1 MSYAVLFAGQ
11 ASQHPSMLPWLET
24 EPASARLLQDTVSRL
39 GTDWREQLGNPLRAS
54 DNAFAQLLITG
65 TSLAAWA
72 ALQALLPAP
81 PLVVAG
87 YSVGELAAFACAGVF
102 SAAQALE
109 LAQQRAAA
117 MDLAARGVDS
127 GLLSV
132 SGLSET
138 AALAACPGLK
148 LECAIR
154 VSVTHSILAGS
165 DQALQQALALL
176 QAHGAHCTR
185 LAVRLAS
192 HSSWMAAAEGP
203 FGRALQGLRFEPPA
217 CPVAVNALGTLS
229 RQPEEL
235 RQALSRQLARTV
247 QWSSCLQAVAER
259 QPDCVIE
266 IGAGTALSRM
276 WNERYP
282 DIAARA
288 LDDFRN
294 PSAAVQWIARRSV
307 S

>member
-11 ASQHPSMLPWLET
+11 ASQHPAMLPWLES
-24 EPASARLLQDTVSRL
+24 EPASAGLLNDMVARL
-39 GTDWREQLGNPLRAS
+39 GADWREQLQDPMRAS

-72 ALQALLPAP
+72 ALQPFLHVR

-87 YSVGELAAFACAGVF
+87 YSVGELAAFACADVF
-102 SAAQALE
+102 SAQQALD

-117 MDLAARGVDS
+117 MDLAVLGVDT

-132 SGLSET
+132 SGLAEAS
-138 AALAACPGLK
+138 ALRACAGLN

-154 VSVTHSILAGS
+154 VSETHSILAGS
-165 DQALQQALALL
+165 NRALEQALPLLLA
-176 QAHGAHCTR
+176 QGAHCTR

-192 HSSWMAAAEGP
+192 HSSWMAAAVGP
-203 FGRALQGLRFEPPA
+203 FALALQGLRFNPPA
-217 CPVAVNALGTLS
+217 CPLAVNALGALS

-235 RQALSRQLARTV
+235 RQALSRQLACTV
-247 QWSSCLQAVAER
+247 QWSSCLQTVAER

-266 IGAGTALSRM
+266 IGAGSALSRM

-282 DIAARA
+282 AIAARA
-288 LDDFRN
+288 LEDFRN
-294 PSAAVQWIARRSV
+294 PSAAAQWIAQRSA